1 MNTVILPWNERLSA
15 ELNKKTLT
23 VGNLRIL
30 KMRQLQTRPLRTG
43 VWQCF
48 WTPGPWHQLYR
59 ASRGSPGTCHFIFL

>member
-48 WTPGPWHQLYR
+48 
-59 ASRGSPGTCHFIFL
+59 